1 MMSRGG
7 QWSGWQ
13 APQGVQPASDHH
25 PAPLHRLEAGVG
37 GRRERHLLYV
47 VIVHEA
53 DEDAVVGVVPGDA
66 GNHGDLTLL
75 AGVAIAGGGRRVVLP
90 GGLGGLR

>member
-1 MMSRGG
+1 VVGLAGATGG
-7 QWSGWQ
+7 
-13 APQGVQPASDHH
+13 AAS
-25 PAPLHRLEAGVG
+25 AG
-37 GRRERHLLYV
+37 GRLERHLLYV

-75 AGVAIAGGGRRVVLP
+75 VAVGVAVAGGGRRVVLL

>member
-1 MMSRGG
+1 MVGLAGAAGG
-7 QWSGWQ
+7 AAG
-13 APQGVQPASDHH
+13 ACG
-25 PAPLHRLEAGVG
+25 RL
-37 GRRERHLLYV
+37 ERHLLYV

-75 AGVAIAGGGRRVVLP
+75 ADVAVAGGGRLTVLL
-90 GGLGGLR
+90 GGLGGLRRFGRLGGR